1 MMRTTIDLPADLHAL
16 AREIAH
22 QQRKTMSEVITE
34 CVQRGLGIAPEET
47 VHIYTTDSGFPT
59 ILLGR
64 PITAEDVR
72 SLDDE

>member
-1 MMRTTIDLPADLHAL
+1 MRTTIDLPAGLHAL

-22 QQRKTMSEVITE
+22 QQHKTMSEVITE
-34 CVQRGLGIAPEET
+34 CVQRGLGIASDET
-47 VHIYTTDSGFPT
+47 GQTHICGSGFPT
-59 ILLGR
+59 ITLGR